1 MTANR
6 IIHHIFNQP
15 DIRHVDQ
22 SELERLVETYPY
34 FAAARLLLAQK
45 QYVQRPDL
53 TAPTLKKAQLYSSN
67 PQHLHQLL
75 TDTTLFEEAP
85 VAVESTLPAA
95 VQIEQL
101 EDAISAEDQQIL
113 DEIEAED
120 KANAALAAQKA
131 EIIIEEEE
139 VIVEEEPIIENK
151 EEVTVEEE
159 PAAEEENDLSAQGD
173 FSLENN
179 TPLSAEGLPI
189 TAEEENNLSAQGT
202 PSLENNYSAEGLP
215 ITAEEE
221 NDLSVEGNPS
231 LENNI
236 SAEEEP
242 TTEEENNLSAQ
253 GTSSENNT
261 PLSAE
266 QDEIVALDYEAIKE
280 EKAFEAEKA
289 SEAQDEIV
297 ALDYESIK
305 EEKAFEAEKA
315 SDAPDEIVAIDY
327 EAIKEEKAFEAERT
341 SDAPDEVV
349 AIDYEALKEEKPH
362 YEPEIEE
369 EDILAETETTITGGI
384 SLPAPAE
391 TTEKQQVVTDD
402 DELEEGPIRIH
413 PIDTPEEETVLTF
426 QPLYT
431 EDYFAYKKLKDPN
444 TAEMMNDKAQAEM
457 RSFTDWLRE
466 LKDNFVAGKA
476 TKDWYHQQMHR
487 LYEDDEPEVS
497 ERVEKMA
504 MESITLNDDIVSETL
519 AEIWVRQHQHAK
531 AIVIYQKLSL
541 LNPDKNAYF
550 AQKIKELQLITDN
563 NK

>member
-22 SELERLVETYPY
+22 AELERLVETYPY

-45 QYVQRPDL
+45 QYIQRPDL

-75 TDTTLFEEAP
+75 TDTSFFEEAP
-85 VAVESTLPAA
+85 VVAEMPIPPAVD
-95 VQIEQL
+95 IEET

-120 KANAALAAQKA
+120 RANAELAAQQAQQPKLVIEHIVLVEDEVDNLSELDEELVIEDEFA
-131 EIIIEEEE
+131 EEEPVPENKEAIVDEEEIATEEAPVLEEEITAEEAAIEEE
-139 VIVEEEPIIENK
+139 IVAEEAAVLEEEI
-151 EEVTVEEE
+151 
-159 PAAEEENDLSAQGD
+159 
-173 FSLENN
+173 
-179 TPLSAEGLPI
+179 I
-189 TAEEENNLSAQGT
+189 TAEEE
-202 PSLENNYSAEGLP
+202 
-215 ITAEEE
+215 I
-221 NDLSVEGNPS
+221 
-231 LENNI
+231 
-236 SAEEEP
+236 
-242 TTEEENNLSAQ
+242 TTEEEPIVEETVA
-253 GTSSENNT
+253 
-261 PLSAE
+261 SAE
-266 QDEIVALDYEAIKE
+266 EPVVEEAIAAVE
-280 EKAFEAEKA
+280 ETLSPAAEVETTEQPA
-289 SEAQDEIV
+289 A
-297 ALDYESIK
+297 
-305 EEKAFEAEKA
+305 EE
-315 SDAPDEIVAIDY
+315 PDEIVAIDY
-327 EAIKEEKAFEAERT
+327 EAITAEKAFEEARTSNEPDEVVAIDYEAITAEKAFEAERT
-341 SDAPDEVV
+341 SDAPDEIV
-349 AIDYEALKEEKPH
+349 AIDYEALKEEIPH

-369 EDILAETETTITGGI
+369 EDIVVAAQTTQPAAGISIPPAPETTDKQTII
-384 SLPAPAE
+384 S
-391 TTEKQQVVTDD
+391 D
-402 DELEEGPIRIH
+402 DEDNEEESTEAEGPIRIH

-466 LKDNFVAGKA
+466 LKDNFIAGKA

-531 AIVIYQKLSL
+531 AIVVYQKLSL

-550 AQKIKELQLITDN
+550 AQKIKELQLLTDN

>member
-22 SELERLVETYPY
+22 AELERLVETYPY

-45 QYVQRPDL
+45 QYIQRPDL

-75 TDTTLFEEAP
+75 TDTSLFEEAP
-85 VAVESTLPAA
+85 VVAEMPVPPAVD
-95 VQIEQL
+95 IEET

-120 KANAALAAQKA
+120 RANAELAAQQAQQPKLVVEHILLVEDEVDNLSELDEELVIEDEFA
-131 EIIIEEEE
+131 EEEPVLENKEAITEEEEIAAEEDTLVEVGIVAEEGAIEEE
-139 VIVEEEPIIENK
+139 VVAEEEPVT
-151 EEVTVEEE
+151 EEMFATAEEPAVEEAITTE
-159 PAAEEENDLSAQGD
+159 EETIASEEQPAIEEQPAAPEQPAAEETLSPA
-173 FSLENN
+173 
-179 TPLSAEGLPI
+179 
-189 TAEEENNLSAQGT
+189 AEE
-202 PSLENNYSAEGLP
+202 P
-215 ITAEEE
+215 
-221 NDLSVEGNPS
+221 
-231 LENNI
+231 
-236 SAEEEP
+236 
-242 TTEEENNLSAQ
+242 
-253 GTSSENNT
+253 
-261 PLSAE
+261 
-266 QDEIVALDYEAIKE
+266 DEIVAIDYEAITA
-280 EKAFEAEKA
+280 EKAFE
-289 SEAQDEIV
+289 EARTSNE
-297 ALDYESIK
+297 
-305 EEKAFEAEKA
+305 
-315 SDAPDEIVAIDY
+315 PDEVVAIDY

-341 SDAPDEVV
+341 SDAPDEIV
-349 AIDYEALKEEKPH
+349 AIDYEALKEEVPH

-369 EDILAETETTITGGI
+369 EDIVVPAQTIQPAAGI
-384 SLPAPAE
+384 SIPAAAE
-391 TTEKQQVVTDD
+391 TTDKQTIISD
-402 DELEEGPIRIH
+402 DEDNEEENTEADGPIRIH

-466 LKDNFVAGKA
+466 LKDNFIAGKA

-531 AIVIYQKLSL
+531 AIVVYQKLSL

-550 AQKIKELQLITDN
+550 AQKIKELQLLTDN

>member
-22 SELERLVETYPY
+22 AELERLVETYPY

-45 QYVQRPDL
+45 QYIQRPDL

-75 TDTTLFEEAP
+75 TDTSLFEEAP
-85 VAVESTLPAA
+85 AVAEMPLPAA
-95 VQIEQL
+95 VDIEET

-120 KANAALAAQKA
+120 RANAELAAQKA
-131 EIIIEEEE
+131 LQAKVVIEQEDEEEPVLENKGTITEEEE
-139 VIVEEEPIIENK
+139 FVLEEEIAAEEEILAEEEEIPVLEEEIAAEEEII
-151 EEVTVEEE
+151 TEEE
-159 PAAEEENDLSAQGD
+159 PAVEEAVAAMEEPAIEETITTEEEIIAAATTEEQLIVEEQPATEETAEKILSPA
-173 FSLENN
+173 
-179 TPLSAEGLPI
+179 AETTEAI
-189 TAEEENNLSAQGT
+189 TAEE
-202 PSLENNYSAEGLP
+202 
-215 ITAEEE
+215 
-221 NDLSVEGNPS
+221 
-231 LENNI
+231 
-236 SAEEEP
+236 
-242 TTEEENNLSAQ
+242 
-253 GTSSENNT
+253 
-261 PLSAE
+261 
-266 QDEIVALDYEAIKE
+266 
-280 EKAFEAEKA
+280 
-289 SEAQDEIV
+289 
-297 ALDYESIK
+297 
-305 EEKAFEAEKA
+305 
-315 SDAPDEIVAIDY
+315 PDEIVAIDY
-327 EAIKEEKAFEAERT
+327 EAITAEKAFEEARTSNEPDEVVAIDYEAITAEKAFEAERT
-341 SDAPDEVV
+341 SDAPDEIV
-349 AIDYEALKEEKPH
+349 AIDYEALKEEAPH

-369 EDILAETETTITGGI
+369 EDIVVAAQNTQPAPGI
-384 SLPAPAE
+384 SIPPAAE
-391 TTEKQQVVTDD
+391 TTDKQTVITD
-402 DELEEGPIRIH
+402 ENEEEEEETEGPIRIH

-466 LKDNFVAGKA
+466 LKDNFIAGKA

-531 AIVIYQKLSL
+531 AIVVYQKLSL

-550 AQKIKELQLITDN
+550 AQKIKELQLLTDN